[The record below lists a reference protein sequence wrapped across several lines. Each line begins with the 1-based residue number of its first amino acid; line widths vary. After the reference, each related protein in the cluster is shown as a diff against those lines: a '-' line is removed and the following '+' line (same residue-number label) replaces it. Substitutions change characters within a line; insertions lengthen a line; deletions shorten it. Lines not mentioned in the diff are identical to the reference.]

1 MPGVRTRRRT
11 RTQVRNRTKRTHVTK
26 RKRKHAAPITMLS
39 LTTGFPNKVLVKHR
53 YCQNV
58 GLTSTTGTFAST
70 QFRANGMFQPPNSGG
85 GHQPMYFDQMTA
97 IYDHFVVIASKCK
110 IIVTPDSSSAMTKPA
125 VVGLYVND
133 DTSVQYTSTT
143 GVQEYQKGKTK
154 LLNFNATKPI
164 TLTEYWS
171 AKKYFGKNPLSN
183 DNLQGSSSADPSEM
197 SYYTICLQDVTTA
210 ATCTVDML
218 VEIEYIAIWKELK
231 DISQS

>member
-1 MPGVRTRRRT
+1 MATIRQIKSKKRYAIVKRNRQTKTRRGRA
-11 RTQVRNRTKRTHVTK
+11 
-26 RKRKHAAPITMLS
+26 RKGAPITMLS
-39 LTTGFPNKVLVKHR
+39 LSAGFPNKILVKHK

-70 QFRANGMFQPPNSGG
+70 QFKCNGMFQPPASG

-97 IYDHFVVIASKCK
+97 LYDHFVVIASKCK
-110 IIVTPDSSSAMTKPA
+110 IIVSPDSASAMTKPA

-154 LLNFNATKPI
+154 LINWNAVKPI
-164 TLTEYWS
+164 SLSEYWS

-183 DNLQGSSSADPSEM
+183 DNLQGSASADPAEM
-197 SYYTICLQDVTTA
+197 SYYTICLQDVTTTQ
-210 ATCTVDML
+210 TCTVDIL